1 MQHLLTAQDVFN
13 GRGWDDHALLR
24 KAERELERLRS
35 THGMDATDHMFNFA
49 VTLAAVCDWTFH
61 LHLSNLPRWS
71 GKKEKNFTHWLRVNC
86 ADAFVFIDIANEYK
100 HANRATPSTLAEKMM
115 LSFID
120 LGIHPEMR
128 SQIDLNKGKI
138 GSFFRQS
145 SSTARP
151 STSTTQLSGQLLGG
165 DPSHQ
170 RAPCRWMLKIMF
182 SFERSATGA
191 LAMFAITINFFRQP
205 IKNGVTAFWR

>member
-128 SQIDLNKGKI
+128 SQIDLNKGWIQPMGPKDWFI
-138 GSFFRQS
+138 F
-145 SSTARP
+145 P
-151 STSTTQLSGQLLGG
+151 SIKFNGKTEHFY
-165 DPSHQ
+165 DPAQ
-170 RAPCRWMLKIMF
+170 RAVAWWR
-182 SFERSATGA
+182 SFTPTSAVPMDA
-191 LAMFAITINFFRQP
+191 
-205 IKNGVTAFWR
+205 KNNVLL